1 MLTFSSIHYFCHH
14 IRYHFLFMIYLLI
27 VSGLYAPMTLAAQ
40 LPDPSPIL
48 PPCQQSLDSTTNL
61 KSKIEK
67 GAVTI
72 PILYATN
79 RKQLG
84 NKLGENASTIGSL
97 HFGCATVTIPIK
109 SKWLQEHVPLL
120 NKRLE
125 ILGWTYSS
133 SLKAQ
138 EPYIEERGYVA
149 EKKSQNLVKLT
160 PEKDFWQSLDVFLDN
175 TDADELFV
183 YIHGFASS
191 GTNAIYSAGVLASH
205 LEAPVVCFTWPSLG
219 IVGLKGKIPL
229 LSKNT
234 IAHNFKRDKAI
245 IDDPRVCA
253 DMNRVMDQLKR
264 HIGNRKRISII
275 AHSLG
280 NRLLVG
286 HLNQHTN
293 SPVIFKRLI
302 LIAPDVNRDVF
313 FNSLDHILSHSE
325 YVAVFTNPKDKVLL
339 ASSMRD
345 LFAERNRTKKLGK
358 SKGYVPGIDYV
369 NYSAVAQP
377 RGLKYLS
384 LRHYIPFEHLG
395 SLLKTGSPATLEN
408 SPHYVLVNRRVI
420 QRTKAPLSAPN
431 SVGLG
436 EAAAMKCQLLNA
448 QKSPKSENL
457 HDRSNFD
464 KD

>member
-1 MLTFSSIHYFCHH
+1 MSIFSSIHCLCNH
-14 IRYHFLFMIYLLI
+14 IRYHSLFLIYLLT

-48 PPCQQSLDSTTNL
+48 PPCQQSPDSISNL
-61 KSKIEK
+61 KSKILN

-72 PILYATN
+72 PVLYATN
-79 RKQLG
+79 RKQVG
-84 NKLGENASTIGSL
+84 NKLDKNGSTIGSL
-97 HFGCATVTIPIK
+97 HFGSASVTVPIK
-109 SKWLQEHVPLL
+109 SKWLQENIPLL

-138 EPYIEERGYVA
+138 QPYIEERGYVA

-160 PEKDFWQSLDVFLDN
+160 PEKDFWQSLDVFLGN
-175 TDADELFV
+175 TAADELFV

-234 IAHNFKRDKAI
+234 VAQNFKRDKEI

-264 HIGNRKRISII
+264 HVGKKKRISII

-302 LIAPDVNRDVF
+302 LIAPDVNRDLF
-313 FNSLDHILSHSE
+313 SNSLDNILSHSE

-384 LRHYIPFEHLG
+384 LRHYIPFEHLAG
-395 SLLKTGSPATLEN
+395 LLKSGTPAHLDNNE
-408 SPHYVLVNRRVI
+408 HFVLVNRRVI
-420 QRTKAPLSAPN
+420 QKVKTPLSAPN
-431 SVGLG
+431 SIGLG
-436 EAAAMKCQLLNA
+436 EAAAMKCQLLDA
-448 QKSPKSENL
+448 QKLLKSENL
-457 HDRSNFD
+457 HDRLNCD